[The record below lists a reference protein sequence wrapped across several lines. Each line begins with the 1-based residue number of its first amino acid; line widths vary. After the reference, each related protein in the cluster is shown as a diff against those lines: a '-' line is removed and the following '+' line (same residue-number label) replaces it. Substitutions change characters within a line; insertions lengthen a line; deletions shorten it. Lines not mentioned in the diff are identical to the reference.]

1 MHSTRARGRR
11 ERFTRLERL
20 RSRLRGHPLILL
32 RRALAAALLLVA
44 AVLAVTPG
52 TDREPRVPVLVAA
65 RTLPLGSTLSE
76 DDVRVAEVPA
86 ELRPDGALVTPD
98 QAVDRRLVGAARE
111 GEPLTDLRVQV
122 CAMLK
127 GMSGFEQQTNENKIF
142 SGPYAACRS
151 ADGKRWV
158 ITAWEPLHRAWGN
171 AKCPCLHSDPKFP
184 DCAPGATQRLRGWLS
199 FYEGADIK
207 GELRRLAEVR
217 AGGRER

>member
-76 DDVRVAEVPA
+76 DDVRVAEVPG

-111 GEPLTDLRVQV
+111 GEPLTDLRFLDARNGPPGSTTVPLRLTD
-122 CAMLK
+122 A
-127 GMSGFEQQTNENKIF
+127 GMTRLLRSGT
-142 SGPYAACRS
+142 RV
-151 ADGKRWV
+151 DV
-158 ITAWEPLHRAWGN
+158 VT
-171 AKCPCLHSDPKFP
+171 
-184 DCAPGATQRLRGWLS
+184 PG
-199 FYEGADIK
+199 EGVRQA
-207 GELRRLAEVR
+207 RVLAENATVVSVVTPEPDR
-217 AGGRER
+217 DDSPLARQNTPLVLVSVPDEQAPHVAAAALGSPVTVTLR